1 MFPMQASFQN
11 RNNVKEG
18 QKELDEELAERYH
31 LPGECLFTINM
42 AKIVTLGEW
51 IFKECYM

>member
-1 MFPMQASFQN
+1 MQASFQN